1 MRYAGTF
8 VTPAVLVAFVAVVPG
23 VPVAA
28 AVQQGLALPR
38 PLGGLPVVGGVGL
51 TKDRLLTSRA
61 PGPVANREAVTVAL
75 GPDGTPAA
83 VTVEQRL
90 SITGVGDYQIRERGP
105 ARGAEGIGD
114 TVPPVL
120 KLGTVVWQGFSPGR
134 RELAARLTLDAG
146 LEAARLPL
154 AVRAEFTTRDG
165 RRTPLGPGGRVPE
178 PGVVTMTLTNATT
191 VPVTVPIG
199 AAEPR
204 PAAQALQVLLDAA
217 RRPRPGR
224 PPTVGNGLPEEV
236 PGIVTGTASLSAV
249 AALRVTGSIRVP
261 GTRATVTGAGAAA
274 LADGARINGTLHDTV
289 SFRVDAPQPGRL
301 VLDLMVQP
309 WIDARPL
316 APPPPSR
323 SWAAWA
329 AANPGRPAQESAT
342 RTLLADAAN
351 AARAAEYTP
360 YLDADLKGSSVT
372 TYRYVVAAPSLPREA
387 GAALQPRPAAIAAA
401 AVAALLIAVDLG
413 LLWRRL

>member
-1 MRYAGTF
+1 VRYAGTF

-134 RELAARLTLDAG
+134 RELAALLTLDAG

-154 AVRAEFTTRDG
+154 SVRLELTTRDG

-191 VPVTVPIG
+191 VPVTVPVG

-236 PGIVTGTASLSAV
+236 PGTVTGTASLAAV

-261 GTRATVTGAGAAA
+261 GTRATVTGAGTAAV
-274 LADGARINGTLHDTV
+274 ADGARINGTLHDTV

-316 APPPPSR
+316 APPAPSR

-329 AANPGRPAQESAT
+329 AANPGRAAQESAT
-342 RTLLADAAN
+342 RTLLADTAN